1 MVLRGFSFAAA
12 CAVALIGLSVPAQ
25 AMPSADQTVDLAG
38 ATYQVQPHVRAGLK
52 PIHPAPHAAASK
64 VARNVLTVRSNAS
77 QGVVSPNP
85 KVYVVFWGSQW
96 SADPAGAAP
105 ALQNFFTGLHG
116 SADNWGTVMTQY
128 CEGVAR
134 GTANCGTAGIHINHP
149 TSSIL
154 AGVWFDNTAP
164 APATST
170 QAQIAAEA
178 ARAATHFGNTTQTPN
193 LDAQYVIASATGTH
207 PDGFPNSGFCAWHD
221 FTASTSGN
229 LAYTNLPYLPDLGA
243 GGCTTIAN
251 PTLLD
256 GYFSTET
263 HEYAEVITDFWPS
276 IGWNGSG
283 GEIGDECQ
291 QLDARLNLGTG
302 TFDMQGIWSNTA
314 NKCVTNS

>member
-1 MVLRGFSFAAA
+1 MSLRGISLAAV
-12 CAVALIGLSVPAQ
+12 CALALIGLSAPAQ
-25 AMPSADQTVDLAG
+25 ATAPAGQAVDLAG
-38 ATYQVQPHVRAGLK
+38 TTYQVQPHGRAGLK
-52 PIHPAPHAAASK
+52 SIHPAAP
-64 VARNVLTVRSNAS
+64 ARAGRVPKNVLTVRSAAS
-77 QGVVSPNP
+77 EGVVSPNP

-105 ALQNFFTGLHG
+105 ALQDFFTGLHG
-116 SADNWGTVMTQY
+116 SADTWGAVLTQY
-128 CEGVAR
+128 CEGVAK
-134 GTANCGTAGIHINHP
+134 GTANCGASGIHISHP
-149 TSSIL
+149 ASSIL

-178 ARAATHFGNTTQTPN
+178 ARAAAHFGNTTQAPN

-243 GGCTTIAN
+243 GGCTTISN

-263 HEYAEVITDFWPS
+263 HEYAEVVTDFWPS

-291 QLDARLNLGTG
+291 QLDARLTLSTG
-302 TFDMQGIWSNTA
+302 TFDVQGIWSNTA
-314 NKCVTNS
+314 NRCVTSG